1 MFGTQ
6 TLLLCGLAGG
16 FRGEIQVWVGFPAL
30 SIQRTS
36 MYQRDL
42 SAATR
47 QIHLSSQTLPAGP
60 TYLKNR
66 LLRPDRLLILG
77 QRPCHALSR
86 AFRRARPPRPPS
98 NFL

>member
-1 MFGTQ
+1 MFGAQ
-6 TLLLCGLAGG
+6 TLLLWGLAGG

-47 QIHLSSQTLPAGP
+47 QIQLSSQTLAGG
-60 TYLKNR
+60 TYLENH
-66 LLRPDRLLILG
+66 LLRADHLLFLG
-77 QRPCHALSR
+77 QRACHALSR
-86 AFRRARPPRPPS
+86 SVSRARPPRPPN

>member
-6 TLLLCGLAGG
+6 TLLLWGLAGG

-47 QIHLSSQTLPAGP
+47 QIQLSSQTLAGGP
-60 TYLKNR
+60 TYLENR

-77 QRPCHALSR
+77 QRHATPYR
-86 AFRRARPPRPPS
+86 ALFRALARRGHQIT
-98 NFL
+98 FY